1 MKKRKTMCQLM
12 LLGLTVSTMMVPVS
26 HVSAAIQSVEKS
38 KENDSLQ
45 TSQLNQSLLGSI
57 TSDQEQINRLDQ
69 KYELVAY
76 DATVLPEKID
86 SKSLLVAADAKVVDE
101 EGEPLSG
108 FTPYV
113 KATTVEAKPG
123 EYQLTVGLKEDA
135 SVEKTVKVT
144 VLNEKQET
152 KYTILA
158 EDVTVLVG
166 QTATDYILKV
176 AGAYARNEKGEL
188 FDVIVKSSNV
198 ENQLGEYEMTL
209 GIKEDPRVERTIK
222 VTVSDKESYVFSA
235 QDATVMVGQTD
246 EASIIS
252 AANVEI
258 TNQRGEAVD
267 AKAVIKSS
275 TVQDFPGTYLATIA
289 VDQDMTIEKT
299 ITVTVMQANEDTV
312 GQPNY
317 QLLAEDTI
325 VSIGQTDEQSLIVA
339 SGAYAIDA
347 TTGKVGQV
355 VVKQSSVQNTPGEYD
370 VTFGVIQDDSI
381 EKKVKITVQNPE
393 DQPKYHLNV
402 LEKNITLQVG
412 QTDEATILWASG
424 AEVKDQDGYLTYEA
438 KPIIKSSTV
447 ENKAGVYEAT
457 IAVDKDLSIEQK
469 IQVTVIGEETTE
481 PELSYELYAND
492 GFTTVGRTDA
502 RSIIEVTNAQAYD
515 SYGNMV
521 AVIVKNSTIED
532 KAGVYKVTLGISQD
546 STIEKTVNVTVEGE
560 ETEIPNSDYFVIAED
575 AEVKV
580 GQTDDYSL
588 LLATNAYVFNQ
599 TLGKQV
605 VPIIKHSTVKDTPGE
620 YEVTIGIEQDE
631 RVEKTVKITVVGEQL
646 PHQEYILN
654 AADAAVT
661 IGQTD
666 DQSILAAVGATVT
679 DLSGQPV
686 DARPVIKASTVK
698 DEVGYYEVTIGID
711 KGDIE
716 KTVEVIVRSENLT
729 EGYTFLA
736 EDAVITADE
745 IDDASIIKAT
755 NARTVYSDGK
765 VVKGAVI
772 KENNVLPIP
781 GEYEVVLM
789 ANQYGFGAK
798 TVKVTVVAVN

>member
-12 LLGLTVSTMMVPVS
+12 LLGLAVSTMMVPVS

-69 KYELVAY
+69 KYKLVAY

-101 EGEPLSG
+101 EGETLSG

-135 SVEKTVKVT
+135 SVEKTVKVI
-144 VLNEKQET
+144 VLNEKQEET

-325 VSIGQTDEQSLIVA
+325 VSIGQTDEQSLIA
-339 SGAYAIDA
+339 TSGAYAIDA

-355 VVKQSSVQNTPGEYD
+355 VVKQSTVQNTPGEYD
-370 VTFGVIQDDSI
+370 VTFGVVQDASI

-447 ENKAGVYEAT
+447 ENKAGVY
-457 IAVDKDLSIEQK
+457 
-469 IQVTVIGEETTE
+469 
-481 PELSYELYAND
+481 
-492 GFTTVGRTDA
+492 
-502 RSIIEVTNAQAYD
+502 
-515 SYGNMV
+515 
-521 AVIVKNSTIED
+521 
-532 KAGVYKVTLGISQD
+532 KVTLGISQD

-560 ETEIPNSDYFVIAED
+560 ETEIPNFDYFVIAED
-575 AEVKV
+575 AEVMV

-620 YEVTIGIEQDE
+620 YEVTIGLEQDE
-631 RVEKTVKITVVGEQL
+631 RVEKTVKITVVGEQV
-646 PHQEYILN
+646 PQQEYILN

-661 IGQTD
+661 VGQTN

-698 DEVGYYEVTIGID
+698 DEVGYYEVTISID

-716 KTVEVIVRSENLT
+716 KTVEVIVRFENLT

-736 EDAVITADE
+736 EDAVITAEE

>member
-38 KENDSLQ
+38 KGNDSLQ

-101 EGEPLSG
+101 EGETLSG

-135 SVEKTVKVT
+135 SVEKTVKII
-144 VLNEKQET
+144 VLNEKQEET

-166 QTATDYILKV
+166 QTAADYILKV

-325 VSIGQTDEQSLIVA
+325 VSIGQTDEQSLIA
-339 SGAYAIDA
+339 TSGAYAIDA

-355 VVKQSSVQNTPGEYD
+355 VVKQSTVQNTPGEYD
-370 VTFGVIQDDSI
+370 VTFGVVQDASI

-447 ENKAGVYEAT
+447 ENKAGVY
-457 IAVDKDLSIEQK
+457 
-469 IQVTVIGEETTE
+469 
-481 PELSYELYAND
+481 
-492 GFTTVGRTDA
+492 
-502 RSIIEVTNAQAYD
+502 
-515 SYGNMV
+515 
-521 AVIVKNSTIED
+521 
-532 KAGVYKVTLGISQD
+532 KVTLGISQD

-560 ETEIPNSDYFVIAED
+560 ETEIPNFDYFVIAED
-575 AEVKV
+575 AEVMV

-620 YEVTIGIEQDE
+620 YEVTIGLEQDE
-631 RVEKTVKITVVGEQL
+631 RVEKTVKITVVGEQV
-646 PHQEYILN
+646 PQQEYILN

-661 IGQTD
+661 VGQTN

-736 EDAVITADE
+736 EDAVITAEE

>member
-38 KENDSLQ
+38 KGNDSLQ

-86 SKSLLVAADAKVVDE
+86 YKSLLVAADAKVVDE
-101 EGEPLSG
+101 EGETLSG

-135 SVEKTVKVT
+135 SVEKTVKII
-144 VLNEKQET
+144 VLNEKQEET

-166 QTATDYILKV
+166 QTAADYILKV

-325 VSIGQTDEQSLIVA
+325 VSIGQTDEQSLIA
-339 SGAYAIDA
+339 TSGAYAIDA

-355 VVKQSSVQNTPGEYD
+355 VVKQSTVQNTPGEYD
-370 VTFGVIQDDSI
+370 VTFGVVQDASI

-447 ENKAGVYEAT
+447 ENKAGVY
-457 IAVDKDLSIEQK
+457 
-469 IQVTVIGEETTE
+469 
-481 PELSYELYAND
+481 
-492 GFTTVGRTDA
+492 
-502 RSIIEVTNAQAYD
+502 
-515 SYGNMV
+515 
-521 AVIVKNSTIED
+521 
-532 KAGVYKVTLGISQD
+532 KVTLGISQD

-560 ETEIPNSDYFVIAED
+560 ETEIPNFDYFVIAED
-575 AEVKV
+575 AEVMV

-620 YEVTIGIEQDE
+620 YEVTIGLEQDE
-631 RVEKTVKITVVGEQL
+631 RVEKTVKITVVGEQV
-646 PHQEYILN
+646 PQQEYILN

-661 IGQTD
+661 VGQTN

-698 DEVGYYEVTIGID
+698 DEVGYYEVTISID

-736 EDAVITADE
+736 EDAVITAEE

>member
-1 MKKRKTMCQLM
+1 MCQLM

-38 KENDSLQ
+38 KGNDSLQ

-86 SKSLLVAADAKVVDE
+86 YKSLLVAADAKVVDE
-101 EGEPLSG
+101 EGETLSG

-135 SVEKTVKVT
+135 SVEKTVKII
-144 VLNEKQET
+144 VLNEKQEET

-166 QTATDYILKV
+166 QTAADYILKV

-325 VSIGQTDEQSLIVA
+325 VSIGQTDEQSLIA
-339 SGAYAIDA
+339 TSGAYAIDA

-355 VVKQSSVQNTPGEYD
+355 VVKQSTVQNTPGEYD
-370 VTFGVIQDDSI
+370 VTFGVVQDASI

-447 ENKAGVYEAT
+447 ENKAGVY
-457 IAVDKDLSIEQK
+457 
-469 IQVTVIGEETTE
+469 
-481 PELSYELYAND
+481 
-492 GFTTVGRTDA
+492 
-502 RSIIEVTNAQAYD
+502 
-515 SYGNMV
+515 
-521 AVIVKNSTIED
+521 
-532 KAGVYKVTLGISQD
+532 KVTLGISQD

-560 ETEIPNSDYFVIAED
+560 ETEIPNFDYFVIAED
-575 AEVKV
+575 AEVMV

-620 YEVTIGIEQDE
+620 YEVTIGLEQDE
-631 RVEKTVKITVVGEQL
+631 RVEKTVKITVVGEQV
-646 PHQEYILN
+646 PQQEYILN

-661 IGQTD
+661 VGQTN

-698 DEVGYYEVTIGID
+698 DEVGYYEVTISID

-736 EDAVITADE
+736 EDAVITAEE

>member
-38 KENDSLQ
+38 KGNDSLQ

-101 EGEPLSG
+101 EGETLSG

-135 SVEKTVKVT
+135 SVEKTVKVI
-144 VLNEKQET
+144 VLNEKQEET

-176 AGAYARNEKGEL
+176 AGAYARNEKSEL

-209 GIKEDPRVERTIK
+209 GIKEDPHVERTIK

-267 AKAVIKSS
+267 AKDVIKSS

-325 VSIGQTDEQSLIVA
+325 VSIGQTDEQSLIAA

-355 VVKQSSVQNTPGEYD
+355 VVKQSTVQNTPGEYD
-370 VTFGVIQDDSI
+370 VTFGVVQDASI

-393 DQPKYHLNV
+393 EQPKYHLNV

-424 AEVKDQDGYLTYEA
+424 AEVKNQDGYLTYEA

-447 ENKAGVYEAT
+447 EN
-457 IAVDKDLSIEQK
+457 
-469 IQVTVIGEETTE
+469 
-481 PELSYELYAND
+481 
-492 GFTTVGRTDA
+492 
-502 RSIIEVTNAQAYD
+502 
-515 SYGNMV
+515 
-521 AVIVKNSTIED
+521 

-560 ETEIPNSDYFVIAED
+560 ETEIPNFDYFVIAED
-575 AEVKV
+575 AEVMV

-620 YEVTIGIEQDE
+620 YEVTIGLEQDE
-631 RVEKTVKITVVGEQL
+631 RVEKTVKITVVGEQV
-646 PHQEYILN
+646 PQQEYILN

-661 IGQTD
+661 VGQTN

-736 EDAVITADE
+736 EDAVITAEE

>member
-1 MKKRKTMCQLM
+1 M
-12 LLGLTVSTMMVPVS
+12 
-26 HVSAAIQSVEKS
+26 
-38 KENDSLQ
+38 
-45 TSQLNQSLLGSI
+45 
-57 TSDQEQINRLDQ
+57 
-69 KYELVAY
+69 
-76 DATVLPEKID
+76 
-86 SKSLLVAADAKVVDE
+86 
-101 EGEPLSG
+101 
-108 FTPYV
+108 
-113 KATTVEAKPG
+113 
-123 EYQLTVGLKEDA
+123 
-135 SVEKTVKVT
+135 
-144 VLNEKQET
+144 
-152 KYTILA
+152 
-158 EDVTVLVG
+158 TVLVG

-325 VSIGQTDEQSLIVA
+325 VFIGQTDEQSLIAA

-355 VVKQSSVQNTPGEYD
+355 VVKQSTVQNTPGEYD
-370 VTFGVIQDDSI
+370 VTFGVVQDASI

-447 ENKAGVYEAT
+447 ENKAGVY
-457 IAVDKDLSIEQK
+457 
-469 IQVTVIGEETTE
+469 
-481 PELSYELYAND
+481 
-492 GFTTVGRTDA
+492 
-502 RSIIEVTNAQAYD
+502 
-515 SYGNMV
+515 
-521 AVIVKNSTIED
+521 
-532 KAGVYKVTLGISQD
+532 KVTLGISQD

-560 ETEIPNSDYFVIAED
+560 ETEIPNFDYFVIAED
-575 AEVKV
+575 AEVMV

-620 YEVTIGIEQDE
+620 YEVTIGLEQDE
-631 RVEKTVKITVVGEQL
+631 RVEKTVKITVVGEQV
-646 PHQEYILN
+646 PQQEYILN

-661 IGQTD
+661 VGQTN

-736 EDAVITADE
+736 EDAVITAEE

-798 TVKVTVVAVN
+798 TVKVTVVAFN

>member
-1 MKKRKTMCQLM
+1 M
-12 LLGLTVSTMMVPVS
+12 
-26 HVSAAIQSVEKS
+26 
-38 KENDSLQ
+38 
-45 TSQLNQSLLGSI
+45 
-57 TSDQEQINRLDQ
+57 
-69 KYELVAY
+69 
-76 DATVLPEKID
+76 
-86 SKSLLVAADAKVVDE
+86 
-101 EGEPLSG
+101 
-108 FTPYV
+108 
-113 KATTVEAKPG
+113 
-123 EYQLTVGLKEDA
+123 
-135 SVEKTVKVT
+135 
-144 VLNEKQET
+144 
-152 KYTILA
+152 
-158 EDVTVLVG
+158 TVLVG

-325 VSIGQTDEQSLIVA
+325 VFIGQTDEQSLIAA

-355 VVKQSSVQNTPGEYD
+355 VVKQSTVQNTPGEYD
-370 VTFGVIQDDSI
+370 VTFGVVQDASI

-447 ENKAGVYEAT
+447 ENKAGVY
-457 IAVDKDLSIEQK
+457 
-469 IQVTVIGEETTE
+469 
-481 PELSYELYAND
+481 
-492 GFTTVGRTDA
+492 
-502 RSIIEVTNAQAYD
+502 
-515 SYGNMV
+515 
-521 AVIVKNSTIED
+521 
-532 KAGVYKVTLGISQD
+532 KVTLGISQD

-560 ETEIPNSDYFVIAED
+560 ETEIPNFDYFVIAED
-575 AEVKV
+575 AEVMV

-620 YEVTIGIEQDE
+620 YEVTIGLEQDE
-631 RVEKTVKITVVGEQL
+631 RVEKTVKITVVGEQV
-646 PHQEYILN
+646 PQQEYILN

-661 IGQTD
+661 VGQTN

-686 DARPVIKASTVK
+686 DARPVIKALTVK

-736 EDAVITADE
+736 EDAVITAEE

-798 TVKVTVVAVN
+798 TVKVTVVAFN

>member
-26 HVSAAIQSVEKS
+26 RVSAAIQSVEKS

-86 SKSLLVAADAKVVDE
+86 SASLLVAADAKVVDE

-209 GIKEDPRVERTIK
+209 GIKEDPRVERMIK

-246 EASIIS
+246 EASILS

-275 TVQDFPGTYLATIA
+275 TVQDFPGIYLATIA

-325 VSIGQTDEQSLIVA
+325 VSIGQTDEQSLIAA

-355 VVKQSSVQNTPGEYD
+355 VVKQSTVQNTPGEYD

-560 ETEIPNSDYFVIAED
+560 ETEIPNFDYFVIAED
-575 AEVKV
+575 AEVEV

-631 RVEKTVKITVVGEQL
+631 RVEKTVKITVVGEQV
-646 PHQEYILN
+646 PQQEYILN

-661 IGQTD
+661 VGQTD

-679 DLSGQPV
+679 DLSGRPV

>member
-355 VVKQSSVQNTPGEYD
+355 VVKQSTVQNTPGEYD

-631 RVEKTVKITVVGEQL
+631 RVEKTVKITVVGEQV
-646 PHQEYILN
+646 PQQEYILN

-661 IGQTD
+661 VGQTD

>member
-1 MKKRKTMCQLM
+1 MKKKKAMCQLM
-12 LLGLTVSTMMVPVS
+12 LLGFAMSTMMVPS
-26 HVSAAIQSVEKS
+26 FHVSATMLSVEKQQEADIVS
-38 KENDSLQ
+38 TRKLNTSLLESIITAQGQIDSL
-45 TSQLNQSLLGSI
+45 
-57 TSDQEQINRLDQ
+57 EQRF
-69 KYELVAY
+69 ELVAC
-76 DATVLPEKID
+76 DAIVLPERID
-86 SKSLLVAADAKVVDE
+86 PTSLLIAADAKVIDE

-108 FTPYV
+108 FTPYI
-113 KATTVEAKPG
+113 KESTVEAKPG
-123 EYQLTVGLKEDA
+123 AYQMTIGLKEDA

-144 VLNEKQET
+144 VLNDKQET

-158 EDVTVLVG
+158 EDVSVLVG
-166 QTATDYILKV
+166 QTDTDYILKV
-176 AGAYARNEKGEL
+176 AGAYARNDKGEL
-188 FDVIVKSSNV
+188 FDVIVKKSTV
-198 ENQLGEYEMTL
+198 KNQLGEYEMTL
-209 GIKEDPRVERTIK
+209 GINEDTRVERTIK
-222 VTVSDKESYVFSA
+222 VTVTDKESYTFSA

-246 EASIIS
+246 EASIIA

-275 TVQDFPGTYLATIA
+275 TVQDTPGTYKALFA
-289 VDQDMTIEKT
+289 VDKDLSIEKV
-299 ITVTVMQANEDTV
+299 ITVTVMKENDGMPSGHE
-312 GQPNY
+312 Y
-317 QLLAEDTI
+317 QFLAEDAA
-325 VSIGQTDEQSLIVA
+325 VYVGQTDEQALIDA
-339 SGAYAIDA
+339 SGAYAYDV
-347 TTGKVGQV
+347 TTGKMTRVII
-355 VVKQSSVQNTPGEYD
+355 KKSTVQDIPGTYE
-370 VTFGVIQDDSI
+370 VTFGIEQDATV

-402 LEKNITLQVG
+402 WEKNITLQVG
-412 QTDEATILWASG
+412 QTDEEAILLASG

-515 SYGNMV
+515 SYGNRV

-532 KAGVYKVTLGISQD
+532 KAGVYQVTLGISQD
-546 STIEKTVNVTVEGE
+546 PAIEKIVNVTVEGE
-560 ETEIPNSDYFVIAED
+560 ETEIPGFDYSVIAED
-575 AEVKV
+575 AEVMV

-588 LLATNAYVFNQ
+588 LLATNAFVFNQ

-605 VPIIKHSTVKDTPGE
+605 IPIIKNSTVKDTPGE

-646 PHQEYILN
+646 PQQEYILS

-661 IGQTD
+661 LGQTD

-711 KGDIE
+711 KGNIE
-716 KTVEVIVRSENLT
+716 KTVKVIVRSENLT

-736 EDAVITADE
+736 EDAVITVDE

-789 ANQYGFGAK
+789 ANQYGFGGK

>member
-38 KENDSLQ
+38 KGNDSLQ

-86 SKSLLVAADAKVVDE
+86 YKSLLVAADAKVVDE
-101 EGEPLSG
+101 EGETLSG

-135 SVEKTVKVT
+135 SVEKTVKII
-144 VLNEKQET
+144 VLNEKQEET

-166 QTATDYILKV
+166 QTAADYILKV

-325 VSIGQTDEQSLIVA
+325 VSIGQTDEQSLIA
-339 SGAYAIDA
+339 TSGAYAIDA

-355 VVKQSSVQNTPGEYD
+355 VVKQSTVQNTPGEYD
-370 VTFGVIQDDSI
+370 VTFGVVQDASI

-447 ENKAGVYEAT
+447 ENKAGVY
-457 IAVDKDLSIEQK
+457 
-469 IQVTVIGEETTE
+469 
-481 PELSYELYAND
+481 
-492 GFTTVGRTDA
+492 
-502 RSIIEVTNAQAYD
+502 
-515 SYGNMV
+515 
-521 AVIVKNSTIED
+521 
-532 KAGVYKVTLGISQD
+532 KVTLGISQD

-560 ETEIPNSDYFVIAED
+560 ETEIPNFDYFVIAED
-575 AEVKV
+575 AEVMV

-620 YEVTIGIEQDE
+620 YEVTIGLEQDE
-631 RVEKTVKITVVGEQL
+631 RVEKTVKITVVGEQV
-646 PHQEYILN
+646 PQQEYILN

-661 IGQTD
+661 VGQTN

-698 DEVGYYEVTIGID
+698 DEVGYYEVTISID

-716 KTVEVIVRSENLT
+716 KTVEVIVRFENLT

-736 EDAVITADE
+736 EDAVITAEE

>member
-38 KENDSLQ
+38 KGNDSLQ

-86 SKSLLVAADAKVVDE
+86 YKSLLVAADAKVVDE
-101 EGEPLSG
+101 EGETLSG

-135 SVEKTVKVT
+135 SVEKTVKII
-144 VLNEKQET
+144 VLNEKQEET

-166 QTATDYILKV
+166 QTAADYILKV

-325 VSIGQTDEQSLIVA
+325 VSIGQTDEQSLIA
-339 SGAYAIDA
+339 TSGAYAIDA

-355 VVKQSSVQNTPGEYD
+355 VVKQSTVQNTPGEYD
-370 VTFGVIQDDSI
+370 VTFGVVQDASI

-447 ENKAGVYEAT
+447 ENKAGVY
-457 IAVDKDLSIEQK
+457 
-469 IQVTVIGEETTE
+469 
-481 PELSYELYAND
+481 
-492 GFTTVGRTDA
+492 
-502 RSIIEVTNAQAYD
+502 
-515 SYGNMV
+515 
-521 AVIVKNSTIED
+521 
-532 KAGVYKVTLGISQD
+532 KVTLGISQD

-560 ETEIPNSDYFVIAED
+560 ETEIPNFDYFVIAED
-575 AEVKV
+575 AEVMV

-620 YEVTIGIEQDE
+620 YEVTIGLEQDE
-631 RVEKTVKITVVGEQL
+631 RVEKTVKITVVGEQV
-646 PHQEYILN
+646 PQQEYILN

-661 IGQTD
+661 VGQTN

-736 EDAVITADE
+736 EDAVITAEE